1 VRPTTYVPE
10 VMRNVSATMLHI
22 VRKMR
27 RRAGGGQRRVRRA
40 VGGGSYPFCRNR
52 GHVLVSNPDA
62 DHIGGFL
69 DVFDAFPVETVYVS
83 GDPNN
88 TLTYNTFLRGVRD
101 EGATTEVL
109 RAGALMDWG
118 GVRADT

>member
-1 VRPTTYVPE
+1 MVFQLAEVPVSNGE
-10 VMRNVSATMLHI
+10 VAVVLMRI
-22 VRKMR
+22 
-27 RRAGGGQRRVRRA
+27 
-40 VGGGSYPFCRNR
+40 
-52 GHVLVSNPDA
+52 VSNPDA

-101 EGATTEVL
+101 EGARIEVL